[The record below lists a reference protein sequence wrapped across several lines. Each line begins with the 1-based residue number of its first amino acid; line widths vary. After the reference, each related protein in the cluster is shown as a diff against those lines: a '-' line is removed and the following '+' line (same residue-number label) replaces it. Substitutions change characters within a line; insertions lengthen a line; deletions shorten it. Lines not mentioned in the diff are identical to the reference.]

1 MMTSSKI
8 KMEEREGEW
17 HWQVSVGTF
26 FGLGGETGRGRS
38 NDYCAAYQ
46 QAFNFILKVEDEGYF
61 KYSPYKVISSALSVL
76 SGVTYLGVA

>member
-8 KMEEREGEW
+8 KMNNIDGQW
-17 HWQVSVGTF
+17 SWSVSVNGP
-26 FGLGGETGRGRS
+26 LGRS
-38 NDYCAAYQ
+38 GSGTNNDYCAAYQ

-61 KYSPYKVISSALSVL
+61 KYSPYKVISSALSVV